1 MENLEANHNHTV
13 DESRAAALLGLPL
26 PDLRW
31 FSRALGVG
39 HKEEVG
45 AAIHTVFTYEEL
57 KRLSSEAA
65 ASAK

>member
-1 MENLEANHNHTV
+1 MEDFGANRII
-13 DESRAAALLGLPL
+13 DEYRAAALLGLPL

-31 FSRALGVG
+31 FSRLLGLG
-39 HKEEVG
+39 HKQETG
-45 AAIHTVFTYEEL
+45 NATQTVFTYEEL